1 MSGDIYIAAAG
12 ALACEKRLQIISN
25 NLANANTVGFKMD
38 RGHMK
43 QIDPADLPSQSAQNP
58 ADLATSRAHLFWN
71 NFDMYTDHS
80 NGALKQ
86 TANDFDLAL
95 VGSGF
100 FCVQTPD
107 GVHYTRKGDFTL
119 NSEGVLVTRNGWP
132 VLGEGGE
139 ITITSTA
146 NPHKYAKFAV
156 DEQGHVAVDGRPAGR
171 LRIVDFADISR
182 LSKAGDTLFKPPAG
196 GAPETPAE
204 DVKVS
209 QGFIE
214 LSNVDSVKMMTEMI
228 EVLRGYESYQKIIQ
242 SADETYSQAIHQVGS
257 LTG

>member
-38 RGHMK
+38 RGHMEL
-43 QIDPADLPSQSAQNP
+43 IDPADLPSQSAQNP
-58 ADLATSRAHLFWN
+58 ADLAASRAHLFWN
-71 NFDMYTDHS
+71 NFSSYTDHS

-86 TANDFDLAL
+86 TDSDFDLAL
-95 VGSGF
+95 VGKGF

-107 GVHYTRKGDFTL
+107 GVQYTRKGNFTL
-119 NSEGVLVTRNGWP
+119 NSEGVLVTGNGWP

-139 ITITSTA
+139 ITVKSTE

-156 DEQGHVAVDGRPAGR
+156 DGQGNVSVDGKQADT
-171 LRIVDFADISR
+171 LRIVDFEDFSR
-182 LSKAGDTLFKPPAG
+182 LSKTGDTLFKLPDIGTA
-196 GAPETPAE
+196 EVKVE

-209 QGFIE
+209 QGFVE

-228 EVLRGYESYQKIIQ
+228 EVLRGYESYQKVIQ
-242 SADETYSQAIHQVGS
+242 SADKTYSQAINQIGT
-257 LTG
+257 L